1 MKCSPVDLRP
11 PVATMIA
18 RPASELPDEQHDERS
33 RSSRS
38 WTAGDTWP
46 SIASTAGSSC
56 DPGGTGG

>member
-1 MKCSPVDLRP
+1 
-11 PVATMIA
+11 MIA
-18 RPASELPDEQHDERS
+18 RLASELPDEQHDEAFAFE
-33 RSSRS
+33 RS